1 MPTKNFVSDFGGV
14 GDGQRQTVNIT
25 VSSGSPTLTVDTA
38 IFVSGDVGKA
48 ISVWNGSNS
57 KNVATISGFTSS
69 TVVTLNSNFSWSATA
84 SSSDVLWG
92 TDNTSAFTGA
102 SGSWRAYAIT
112 QTNPADIP
120 ILQIPDGNYCANIGG
135 FNPLHEG
142 VLNSVTVSGLSGTA
156 ANCKLMQLGGGEFR
170 FGSNIAI
177 AQHGLVNVGGN
188 SARLQ
193 TTTAGASTAALVDPT
208 TYGSRIV
215 VGRSCLIAAFDM
227 QSLNEKDYGY
237 PPNSFFFEWNVISG
251 YNSGTGVVTF
261 ENPLTQVYKST
272 YPRWGLLDTD
282 FGSGGTQGSD
292 QGGPATIWVAPDG
305 YNNTVTMENMTID
318 SPHNQSAI
326 HRRHWVGNNLI
337 MNGPGMYPTQN
348 DTVTLNNCV
357 YPQQLEI
364 DKMTNQVT
372 WNNCTIR
379 KLQQQSASPNKM
391 TINGGTIDSLETC
404 KFTECNNVA
413 FTNEASIIFGV
424 SAYGRT
430 DRVILNGCSGINI
443 LQKGGAGTDDL
454 GGNTSAF
461 YTFDSGVLKALKTS
475 NDGTSGRQNITRLFV
490 PGTWIRFDDKY
501 IDQIDDVYE
510 DGTYCYIRFKNT
522 TDWPFTPVII
532 MRAHPC
538 PDLTVTGCTGT
549 AVNLDDFQLAP
560 NRSPAYSYSKRT
572 YVGGPSSATVISPA
586 NSPTLLGRF
595 VSEKINV
602 TTAYTGA
609 GSLSLSDSQF
619 LNRTYVK
626 RSDWTTSATFGS
638 SVNAKITGERVIRAA
653 TTATGAQTSDSLENM
668 TTPGEVNFT
677 GTAASG
683 VIWSANVTN
692 GETPTITV
700 EYIMDHGIP
709 SAVPTAV
716 APLRLRLRA
725 A

>member
-1 MPTKNFVSDFGGV
+1 MPTKNFVTDYGGV
-14 GDGQRQTVNIT
+14 GDGQRA
-25 VSSGSPTLTVDTA
+25 TLTVTVGA
-38 IFVSGDVGKA
+38 GTGNLSVGVGTGSFISGDIGKA
-48 ISVWNGSNS
+48 IAIHYGSS
-57 KNVATISGFTSS
+57 HYIGTITARSSADAITISPTIAGGI
-69 TVVTLNSNFSWSATA
+69 AGI
-84 SSSDVLWG
+84 SSDVLWG
-92 TDNTSAFTGA
+92 TDNTAAFTGA

-120 ILQIPDGNYCANIGG
+120 ILQIPDGNYCANLGP
-135 FNPLHEG
+135 FNSMHEG

-156 ANCKLMQLGGGEFR
+156 ANCKLMQIGSAEFR

-177 AQHGLVNVGGN
+177 AQHGLVNAGGN

-193 TTTAGASTAALVDPT
+193 TTTSGASTASLVDPT
-208 TYGSRIV
+208 TYGSRII

-237 PPNSFFFEWNVISG
+237 PPNSFFFEWNVITG
-251 YNSGTGVVTF
+251 YNSGTGLVTF
-261 ENPLTQVYKST
+261 ENPLSQVYKST

-282 FGSGGTQGSD
+282 FGAGGTQGSD

-305 YNNTVTMENMTID
+305 YNNTVTLENMTVD
-318 SPHNQSAI
+318 NPFFQSAV

-337 MNGPGMYPTQN
+337 MTGPGIYPTQN
-348 DTVTLNNCV
+348 DTVVLNNCV

-391 TINGGTIDSLETC
+391 TINGGAIDILETC

-413 FTNEASIIFGV
+413 FTNEGTIILGV
-424 SAYGRT
+424 SAYGRN
-430 DRVILNGCSGINI
+430 DRVILNSCSGIKI
-443 LQKGGAGTDDL
+443 IQKGGAGTDDL

-461 YTFDSGVLKALKTS
+461 YTFDAGVLKALKTS
-475 NDGTSGRQNITRLFV
+475 NDGTSGRQNITRLFA

-501 IDQIDDVYE
+501 IDQVDDVYE

-549 AVNLDDFQLAP
+549 AFNLDDFQLAP

-572 YVGGPSSATVISPA
+572 YVAGPSSGTVINPS
-586 NSPTLLGRF
+586 NSPTLLGKF

-602 TTAYTGA
+602 TTAYVGA

-619 LNRTYVK
+619 LNRTYIK

-638 SVNAKITGERVIRAA
+638 SVNAKIAGERVIRAA
-653 TTATGAQTSDSLENM
+653 TTPTGAQTSDNLEDM
-668 TTPGEVNFT
+668 TTPGEVNFI
-677 GTAASG
+677 GGAASG
-683 VIWSANVTN
+683 VIWSANVSN
-692 GETPTITV
+692 GETPTVTV
-700 EYIMDHGIP
+700 EYIMDQGIP
-709 SAVPTAV
+709 PAVPIAV

-725 A
+725 